1 MLFKTI
7 NIFLFLAIIIAS
19 FSCAQNKK
27 IRSNND
33 NAYEHQIVSP
43 HSLNLSNFV
52 QKVELNKLCDPV
64 KLLMIF
70 TIDREGF
77 TSDPEFKPLILRT
90 KDCTP
95 DSLYLESLKIL
106 FEKEV
111 PQWDITLKDTIEKAR
126 ISIPV
131 RFQ

>member
-7 NIFLFLAIIIAS
+7 NIFLLSAIIIAL

-33 NAYEHQIVSP
+33 NDYQHMNISS
-43 HSLNLSNFV
+43 HTLNLSNFV

-70 TIDREGF
+70 TIDKEGF
-77 TSDPEFKPLILRT
+77 TSDPEFRPLTFRT

-111 PQWDITLKDTIEKAR
+111 PQWDITFEDTLEKVR
-126 ISIPV
+126 LSIPV
-131 RFQ
+131 TFQ

>member
-7 NIFLFLAIIIAS
+7 NIFLFSAIIIAS